1 MHNTV
6 IKDFK
11 KIFPFPLDDFQ
22 IDAIKSLLDGKS
34 VLVTA
39 PTGSGKTVIAEFT
52 VFDALDRNLKTIY
65 TTPLKALSN
74 QKFRDLSEQYGAA
87 YIGLLTGDTAINPD
101 APILVM
107 TTEILRNILYQD
119 IRRLDD
125 VLYVVLDECHY
136 MNDRERGTVWEEIII
151 HCPRHI
157 LFVALSATIA
167 NAREL
172 ASWITSI
179 HNKVN
184 VIEHP
189 TRPVPIEYLYYS
201 NDKLQHLL
209 TRNNEAN
216 TKLMRNSE
224 RQFFGRNRRVMVNPV
239 SVLLNMHEKNL
250 LPAIYFIFSRRGCDM
265 NLTDCL
271 TENISLV
278 SKSERAAIREVVDKV
293 ARDNP
298 SLLETSPISR
308 KLLRALPEGIA
319 VHHAGLVPILRHLVE
334 MLFQKNLIKV
344 VFATETLAAG
354 INMPARTTAISS
366 LSKKG
371 DFGHEVLSANS
382 FTQMTG
388 RAGRRGKDEV
398 GYCVIVNDGRDPYSE
413 AVRLVKSPPDPIQS
427 NFTISYNMV
436 LNLLKNFNW
445 KEIDQILKRSFEQ
458 YLSSKEIIDLKIDL
472 EQQQKYLKSEMVPCK
487 YKPELT
493 IDEMPLL
500 HYDDIRLKI
509 SNQENYVRQIQEQFE
524 MKHFQRMTN
533 ELSDA
538 KKGTVI
544 AIKTEDDIPMLASLV
559 VKYRDKGN
567 HFDKSIL
574 YAIVITNKGVTRIT
588 PESCLFVFKNFI
600 KPIMIPDN
608 VMADAY
614 TVKPGRW
621 LRDKK
626 LRNVFDKDENKKYLR
641 KVPEFEYPRTM
652 ITELDKLDD
661 LRAKLFNHECQS
673 CPILEEHLQSHER
686 FTHMTEEMSRIKE
699 TIELRTE
706 IYINDFKKLLNVLLH
721 YEQIYKDN
729 FGEYKP
735 TKMGLITSYIRAEN
749 ELAIS
754 LVVNNGIF
762 DDLRPVEIAAVLS
775 TLVFEPRKNNQ
786 IKFENVPKTVKDK
799 IKELY
804 RLASELNHIQDIEGI
819 EKFTEV
825 ETDIVQI
832 VWMWGNGCSW
842 KTLFKDNNLD
852 DGDIIRSMRRIIDL
866 LHQLKN
872 IPELNLDLQQK
883 VTEAIMLLDRDL
895 ISVNIEDE
903 EDEKELS
910 NETED
915 EDKPD
920 N

>member
-366 LSKKG
+366 LSK
-371 DFGHEVLSANS
+371 
-382 FTQMTG
+382 T
-388 RAGRRGKDEV
+388 
-398 GYCVIVNDGRDPYSE
+398 
-413 AVRLVKSPPDPIQS
+413 
-427 NFTISYNMV
+427 
-436 LNLLKNFNW
+436 
-445 KEIDQILKRSFEQ
+445 
-458 YLSSKEIIDLKIDL
+458 
-472 EQQQKYLKSEMVPCK
+472 
-487 YKPELT
+487 
-493 IDEMPLL
+493 
-500 HYDDIRLKI
+500 
-509 SNQENYVRQIQEQFE
+509 
-524 MKHFQRMTN
+524 
-533 ELSDA
+533 
-538 KKGTVI
+538 
-544 AIKTEDDIPMLASLV
+544 
-559 VKYRDKGN
+559 
-567 HFDKSIL
+567 
-574 YAIVITNKGVTRIT
+574 
-588 PESCLFVFKNFI
+588 
-600 KPIMIPDN
+600 
-608 VMADAY
+608 
-614 TVKPGRW
+614 
-621 LRDKK
+621 
-626 LRNVFDKDENKKYLR
+626 
-641 KVPEFEYPRTM
+641 
-652 ITELDKLDD
+652 
-661 LRAKLFNHECQS
+661 
-673 CPILEEHLQSHER
+673 
-686 FTHMTEEMSRIKE
+686 
-699 TIELRTE
+699 
-706 IYINDFKKLLNVLLH
+706 
-721 YEQIYKDN
+721 
-729 FGEYKP
+729 
-735 TKMGLITSYIRAEN
+735 
-749 ELAIS
+749 
-754 LVVNNGIF
+754 
-762 DDLRPVEIAAVLS
+762 
-775 TLVFEPRKNNQ
+775 
-786 IKFENVPKTVKDK
+786 
-799 IKELY
+799 
-804 RLASELNHIQDIEGI
+804 
-819 EKFTEV
+819 
-825 ETDIVQI
+825 
-832 VWMWGNGCSW
+832 
-842 KTLFKDNNLD
+842 
-852 DGDIIRSMRRIIDL
+852 
-866 LHQLKN
+866 
-872 IPELNLDLQQK
+872 
-883 VTEAIMLLDRDL
+883 
-895 ISVNIEDE
+895 
-903 EDEKELS
+903 
-910 NETED
+910 
-915 EDKPD
+915 
-920 N
+920 